1 VKIPKPLQNPH
12 APRVGM
18 AICWK
23 ETLKKTRDLDGRH
36 RREIFLPLGSAQ
48 DAVRFHLRET
58 EAEEVMSIKW

>member
-1 VKIPKPLQNPH
+1 MIINNNVKIPKPLQNPH

-18 AICWK
+18 AICW
-23 ETLKKTRDLDGRH
+23 RDLDGRH

-58 EAEEVMSIKW
+58 EAEELMFH